1 MSHATA
7 SVERSEKLPKAGN
20 TGLQVSQSDA
30 MQVLVIDNYDS
41 FTWNLVH
48 LVHQVCPGAEVR
60 VERNDAI
67 LVSEAEAWGP
77 THLLISPGPCTP
89 TESGCSREMLTHF
102 GGQIPALGV
111 CLGHQ
116 SLADVHGG
124 TVDRAPRLMHGKTSL
139 IHHSNK
145 GLHANL
151 PNPFT
156 AMRYHSLIVE
166 RDDLPSDLSVTA
178 WTEEGEIMGLMRP
191 GTSGRFAIH
200 GVQYHPESFLTQGG
214 DVLMHNFLTEEPQS

>member
-124 TVDRAPRLMHGKTSL
+124 TVDRAPRLMLSL
-139 IHHSNK
+139 IH
-145 GLHANL
+145 
-151 PNPFT
+151 
-156 AMRYHSLIVE
+156 I
-166 RDDLPSDLSVTA
+166 
-178 WTEEGEIMGLMRP
+178 
-191 GTSGRFAIH
+191 
-200 GVQYHPESFLTQGG
+200 
-214 DVLMHNFLTEEPQS
+214 

>member
-1 MSHATA
+1 MAHATA

-48 LVHQVCPGAEVR
+48 LVHQVCPVAEVR

-124 TVDRAPRLMHGKTSL
+124 TVDRAPRLMQGTTSL
-139 IHHSNK
+139 LHHSSPC
-145 GLHANL
+145 L
-151 PNPFT
+151 
-156 AMRYHSLIVE
+156 
-166 RDDLPSDLSVTA
+166 
-178 WTEEGEIMGLMRP
+178 
-191 GTSGRFAIH
+191 
-200 GVQYHPESFLTQGG
+200 VQ
-214 DVLMHNFLTEEPQS
+214 

>member
-1 MSHATA
+1 M
-7 SVERSEKLPKAGN
+7 L
-20 TGLQVSQSDA
+20 VSQSVSVR
-30 MQVLVIDNYDS
+30 VLVIDNYDS

-48 LVHQVCPGAEVR
+48 LVHQVCPDAEVR

-67 LVSEAEAWGP
+67 ELAEADAWNP

-89 TESGCSREMLTHF
+89 KESGCSRAMLTHF
-102 GGQIPALGV
+102 GGRIPALGV

-139 IHHSNK
+139 IHHNND

-166 RDDLPSDLSVTA
+166 RDDLPSDLVITA
-178 WTEEGEIMGLMRP
+178 WTEEGEIMGLMWLGGP
-191 GTSGRFAIH
+191 GHYAIH

-214 DVLMHNFLTEEPQS
+214 DVLMHNFLTETAQS

>member
-1 MSHATA
+1 
-7 SVERSEKLPKAGN
+7 
-20 TGLQVSQSDA
+20 

-48 LVHQVCPGAEVR
+48 LVHQVCPEAEVR

-67 LVSEAEAWGP
+67 LIPEAEAWGP

-89 TESGCSREMLTHF
+89 AESGCSREMLTHF
-102 GGQIPALGV
+102 GGKIPALGV

-139 IHHSNK
+139 IHHNNQ

-156 AMRYHSLIVE
+156 AMRY
-166 RDDLPSDLSVTA
+166 
-178 WTEEGEIMGLMRP
+178 
-191 GTSGRFAIH
+191 
-200 GVQYHPESFLTQGG
+200 
-214 DVLMHNFLTEEPQS
+214 

>member
-139 IHHSNK
+139 IHHSNE

-178 WTEEGEIMGLMRP
+178 WTEEGEIMGLMCP
-191 GTSGRFAIH
+191 GTSGRFAVH

>member
-1 MSHATA
+1 M
-7 SVERSEKLPKAGN
+7 ERSGKRPEAGK
-20 TGLQVSQSDA
+20 TSVQVSQSCA
-30 MQVLVIDNYDS
+30 VQVLVIDNYDS

-48 LVHQVCPGAEVR
+48 LVHQVCPAAEVR

-67 LVSEAEAWGP
+67 LVSEAAGWGP
-77 THLLISPGPCTP
+77 RHLLVSPGPCTP
-89 TESGCSREMLTHF
+89 AESGCSREMLNHF
-102 GGQIPALGV
+102 GGKIPALGV

-139 IHHSNK
+139 IHHNNE

-166 RDDLPSDLSVTA
+166 RDDLPSDLSITA
-178 WTEEGEIMGLMRP
+178 WTEEGEIMGLKRP
-191 GTSGRFAIH
+191 GTSGLYAIH

-214 DVLMHNFLTEEPQS
+214 DLLMHNFLTEEPQP